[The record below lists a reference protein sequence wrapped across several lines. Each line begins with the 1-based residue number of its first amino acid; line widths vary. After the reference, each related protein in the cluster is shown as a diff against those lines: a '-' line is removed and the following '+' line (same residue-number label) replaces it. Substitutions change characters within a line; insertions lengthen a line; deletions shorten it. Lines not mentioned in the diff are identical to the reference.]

1 MPTGYNPGGL
11 IQLEIERRTPPPLP
25 LPQLTSDE
33 KLKALFSAFATM
45 AGYGSTFVAILLL
58 VLSAWFACSRYSLLS
73 SWVRTDAEILNG
85 AVYSDFT
92 HYETRAQTRIQPV
105 FGFRCTVR
113 FQANGRVY
121 EAPADIGYKKSSKS
135 EMIDWYLR
143 FPAGGSTKI
152 AYDPVDP
159 NRVILAED
167 LRTSYA
173 GALVIFGYAAWLLL
187 FGLPLVLISRYLRKQ
202 AQIALDRDVELA
214 PALS

>member
-1 MPTGYNPGGL
+1 
-11 IQLEIERRTPPPLP
+11 
-25 LPQLTSDE
+25 
-33 KLKALFSAFATM
+33 M
-45 AGYGSTFVAILLL
+45 AGYGSTLVAILLL

-85 AVYSDFT
+85 DVYSDFT

-113 FQANGRVY
+113 FQANGRLY

-135 EMIDWYLR
+135 EMIDCYLR

-173 GALVIFGYAAWLLL
+173 GALVIFAVPISSERLTQSQLASVRSWPERISCAAAQARPAWRIAHEL
-187 FGLPLVLISRYLRKQ
+187 FS
-202 AQIALDRDVELA
+202 
-214 PALS
+214 